1 MNLSYMFFFC
11 EAHKR
16 LGKRTN
22 MGSEADDSKIGTE
35 ADDSKIEMPD
45 SSTQTTPNQGSNIF
59 YR

>member
-1 MNLSYMFFFC
+1 MFFFC